1 MYARFFL
8 IGLPHL
14 IWEDITLT
22 LGSLTRSFTIIYPAL
37 FRVFMWTCQF
47 CLPFFFYTSSR
58 LSLSPP
64 TPLLGSSILHSPF
77 YLFSSDPLFLT
88 FTVFFSPFL
97 IPLFIFL
104 DTFPLPSR
112 SPPFTLS
119 LHPSFPP
126 PPSFFSSV
134 SNEGLFS
141 SHNQSRGWVMRLMRV
156 YSTVCHLIYGATF
169 PQRQPCVLLWGHFSA
184 RRLWSQ
190 PLSPRG
196 RELTS
201 LGPSAAYKHRLNIWE
216 FQTSSTLPHRRR
228 SALFRLPPGAVLVG
242 FVLFVDGFLYNQS
255 SVMFLHN
262 EWSWITFPW

>member
-1 MYARFFL
+1 
-8 IGLPHL
+8 
-14 IWEDITLT
+14 
-22 LGSLTRSFTIIYPAL
+22 
-37 FRVFMWTCQF
+37 MWTCQF
-47 CLPFFFYTSSR
+47 CFPFFFYTSWLPSLPPPVF
-58 LSLSPP
+58 LSHLLRPCSAPP
-64 TPLLGSSILHSPF
+64 SFTLPF
-77 YLFSSDPLFLT
+77 TSFFPPSDPLFLT
-88 FTVFFSPFL
+88 YTVFFSPFL

-104 DTFPLPSR
+104 DIFPLLSR
-112 SPPFTLS
+112 SLSPPFTLS

-126 PPSFFSSV
+126 PPSFSSV

-141 SHNQSRGWVMRLMRV
+141 SHDQSRGWVMIHV
-156 YSTVCHLIYGATF
+156 HSTACHPIYGATF

-201 LGPSAAYKHRLNIWE
+201 LGPSAADKHRLNIWE

-228 SALFRLPPGAVLVG
+228 SAVFRLPPGAVLVG

-255 SVMFLHN
+255 SLLFVHN
-262 EWSWITFPW
+262 EWSWIIFPR